1 MSDTGVSWNDANN
14 PEQLR
19 RSTLADRMAEQIIE
33 RIMTL
38 GLRPGDEVPSEGELA
53 RQFGANRLAVRE
65 AIRTLVAREILVS
78 SQGRPARVTVPSS
91 RVFGQMLEFR
101 LRQQSLDLDNLV
113 DTRRV
118 IEGELVRR
126 AAQRVAAGE
135 VDAAPARA
143 LLEEMAGRQH
153 DRDRFVELDVA
164 FHHAIAELAGNRM
177 LTLILESLEGVLLES
192 RRASFEGRTRAGLS
206 QGRALLA
213 HARILDAIV
222 GGDPDAAAGAMAEHL
237 SDTIQDLR
245 AP

>member
-1 MSDTGVSWNDANN
+1 MSESSASWGEAGH
-14 PEQLR
+14 PERMR
-19 RSTLADRMAEQIIE
+19 RSTLADQMAERIIE

-53 RQFGANRLAVRE
+53 RQFGVNRLAVRE
-65 AIRTLVAREILVS
+65 AIRTLVAREILAS
-78 SQGRPARVTVPSS
+78 SQGRPARVTIPSS

-135 VDAAPARA
+135 ADPAPARA

-164 FHHAIAELAGNRM
+164 FHHAIAELADNRM
-177 LTLILESLEGVLLES
+177 LTLILESLEGVLLET
-192 RRASFEGRTRAGLS
+192 RRASFEGRARAGLS

-213 HARILDAIV
+213 HARILDAITS
-222 GGDPDAAAGAMAEHL
+222 GDADAATNAMADHL